1 MEGILKVT
9 PEKLISASGEF
20 ANKATQISNLT
31 TEMIDLASSL
41 TSVWEGEASSA
52 YITKFHTLEDDMQK
66 IFRMIQEH
74 STDLEEMARVFQAAE
89 TANIEQANSLTGDV
103 IS

>member
-20 ANKATQISNLT
+20 GSKATAISNLT
-31 TEMIDLASSL
+31 TEMLNLASGLASI
-41 TSVWEGEASSA
+41 WEGEASTA
-52 YITKFHTLEDDMQK
+52 YITKFRSLEDDMQK
-66 IFRMIQEH
+66 IFRMVQEH
-74 STDLEEMARVFQAAE
+74 STDLEEMARVFQQAE
-89 TANIEQANSLTGDV
+89 TANVEQANSLNGDV

>member
-20 ANKATQISNLT
+20 AGKATQISSLT
-31 TEMIDLASSL
+31 TEMINLATGL
-41 TSVWEGEASSA
+41 TSIWEGEASAA
-52 YITKFHTLEDDMQK
+52 YIAKFRTLEDDMQR
-66 IFRMIQEH
+66 IFRMVQEH
-74 STDLEEMARVFQAAE
+74 STDLEEMARVFQQAE
-89 TANIEQANSLTGDV
+89 TANVEQANSLTGDV